1 MRDCSRACRR
11 STTTLATVISCFKGT
26 CYRAANW
33 RRLGETRGRTRND
46 RHKRIHVP
54 VKDVYLYPL
63 VKDFREALRDDH
75 V

>member
-1 MRDCSRACRR
+1 MPKKTMQWDLKENQPKKSRY
-11 STTTLATVISCFKGT
+11 TP
-26 CYRAANW
+26 
-33 RRLGETRGRTRND
+33 RND

-63 VKDFREALRDDH
+63 VENFREALRDDL